1 MKAINIIFP
10 HQLFFKSPLLENNN
24 EIYLIEEYL
33 FFKQYRFHKQ
43 KIAFHRATMKAYEN
57 HLKGLKKTVHYIDS
71 DSNLSDIR
79 QFHKEIK
86 KENINVIHVIGPT
99 DDWLEQRIAEIAKN
113 IELKT
118 YANPQFL
125 NTKESLATFFRPE
138 KKSFFQTTFYKQQR
152 KKLGILLDEEL
163 NPIGGKWTYDSENRR
178 KYPKNKMPPAVHF
191 PERTDFWDEA
201 VEYTSKKFDD
211 NPGSISNNRLYPITH
226 QEASDWFEQFLTYRF
241 YDFGIYEDAIVKESS
256 ILNHSILSPLMN
268 VGLIVPEEI
277 VNRSLA
283 FAKQEDIPVNSTE
296 GFIRQIIGW
305 REFMRG
311 MYLCKGRFSRTY
323 NFWNFDRKIPGCF
336 YDGTT
341 GIEPI
346 DHTIKQILK
355 TGYCHHI
362 ERLMVLG
369 NFMLLCEFDPDEV
382 YRWFMELFIDAYDW
396 VMVPNVYGMCM
407 FADGGTFATKPY
419 ISGSNYI
426 KKMSNHLKGEWEDIW
441 DGLFWHFVMKH
452 QDFFRSNPRTSM
464 LVYSFNRMSD
474 EKQNTHIKNAESFI
488 ENKLNVA

>member
-57 HLKGLKKTVHYIDS
+57 YLKGLKITVHYIDS
-71 DSNLSDIR
+71 DNKLSDIR

-86 KENINVIHVIGPT
+86 SKNINVIHVIEPT

-152 KKLGILLDEEL
+152 KKLGILLDEKL

-178 KYPKNKMPPAVHF
+178 KYPKNKMPPAIHF

-211 NPGSISNNRLYPITH
+211 NPGSISKNRLYPITH
-226 QEASDWFEQFLTYRF
+226 QEASDWFEQFLTYR
-241 YDFGIYEDAIVKESS
+241 
-256 ILNHSILSPLMN
+256 
-268 VGLIVPEEI
+268 
-277 VNRSLA
+277 
-283 FAKQEDIPVNSTE
+283 
-296 GFIRQIIGW
+296 
-305 REFMRG
+305 
-311 MYLCKGRFSRTY
+311 
-323 NFWNFDRKIPGCF
+323 F

-441 DGLFWHFVMKH
+441 DGLFWRFVMKH

-464 LVYSFNRMSD
+464 LAYSFNRMSD

-488 ENKLNVA
+488 QNKLNVA